1 MVCGGRIPEAVAV
14 VPMAPMET
22 MQEHQEVRAKEV
34 LRGLLESPTE
44 HCMLEEE
51 QEDKEEDFIPPM
63 DMITGCSMM
72 QAEVALEEVAADPE
86 QAGPIPEVAVEGL
99 TVDATRLT
107 GLLQD
112 NRDKAVPEWYYL
124 DYIKE
129 VRYDSA

>member
-1 MVCGGRIPEAVAV
+1 MVCGGHIPEAVAV
-14 VPMAPMET
+14 VPMALMET

-34 LRGLLESPTE
+34 LRGLLENPTE
-44 HCMLEEE
+44 HCMPEEE

-129 VRYDSA
+129 VRNDSA